1 MGKRGPPPKPT
12 ALKLLEGNPGQRR
25 LPANEPKPRGKAVCP
40 EWVCDAGKRLWAA
53 KAPDLEREGL
63 LTARSA
69 EEFAAYCHERA
80 IYAIYS
86 ELLKE
91 LKPRST
97 KVERYRAIA
106 LKANDR
112 AQKLG
117 ARFGMTPSDQV
128 GLTVPTTP
136 KAKDEEFLFGHSSSA
151 EA

>member
-1 MGKRGPPPKPT
+1 MAKGRGRPPKPT
-12 ALKLLEGNPGQRR
+12 ALKLLAGNPGHRT
-25 LPANEPKPRGKAVCP
+25 LPKNEPKPRGKAACP
-40 EWVCDAGKRLWAA
+40 DWVCEPGKGLWA
-53 KAPDLEREGL
+53 KLAPDLMREGL

-91 LKPRST
+91 LRPKST

-106 LKANDR
+106 LKAQDR
-112 AQKLG
+112 ASKLG
-117 ARFGMTPSDQV
+117 GKFGMTPGDMV
-128 GLTVPTTP
+128 GLTVPEKP
-136 KAKDEEFLFGHSSSA
+136 ASSDEDFLFGRRGA